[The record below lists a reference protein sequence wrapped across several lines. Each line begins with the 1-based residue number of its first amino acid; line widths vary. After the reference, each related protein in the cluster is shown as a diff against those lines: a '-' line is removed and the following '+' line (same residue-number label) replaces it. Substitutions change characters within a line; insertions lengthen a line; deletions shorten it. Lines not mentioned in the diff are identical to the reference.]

1 VPEILISLMLAREA
15 VDGIVRQ
22 GVVMAVKNAFY
33 AQSGGVTAVIN
44 GSACG
49 VLQTARQH
57 VNEIGKVYAGRNGI
71 IGALTEDLI
80 DTSVEFDTAIAALK
94 HTPGAAFG
102 SCRYRLGSIHEN
114 RAQYERLI
122 EVFRAHDI
130 GFFFYNGGGDSQD
143 TTYKINQL
151 SAELAYPIVCVGIP
165 KTMDNDL
172 PITDCSPG
180 FGSVAKYVATSLRE
194 AALDLTAMSRTS
206 TKVFTMEV
214 MGRHAGWTTAACAL
228 AAEHEGDAPHILLLP
243 EVAFNEERFL
253 AKVEEALERY
263 DQCVI
268 AVSEGVKGPDGAFL
282 SASGLKDSFGHSQL
296 GGVAPL
302 ITNLISTKLGCKCH
316 WAVPDYLL
324 RSARHIASETDLQQ
338 AYAVGR
344 AAVEFAIAGRT
355 AVMPAIRRLSDTPYR
370 WDIIEAPLSE
380 VANQEKLLPP
390 DFISGD
396 GFGITEAARRY
407 LAPLIVGEAYPPF
420 KDGLPEYVKLQNVA
434 VPKRLAREFSV

>member
-1 VPEILISLMLAREA
+1 MTC
-15 VDGIVRQ
+15 
-22 GVVMAVKNAFY
+22 KNAFY
-33 AQSGGVTAVIN
+33 AQSGGVSAVIN
-44 GSACG
+44 ASACG
-49 VLQTARQH
+49 VLETARQH
-57 VNEIGKVYAGRNGI
+57 SGEIGKVYAGRNGI

-80 DTSVEFDTAIAALK
+80 DTSVESETAIAALK

-102 SCRYRLGSIHEN
+102 SCRYKLKSIHEH

-143 TTYKINQL
+143 TAYKVSQMG
-151 SAELAYPIVCVGIP
+151 AGPAYPIVSVGIP
-165 KTMDNDL
+165 KTVDNDL

-180 FGSVAKYVATSLRE
+180 FGSMAKYVATSLRE
-194 AALDLTAMSRTS
+194 AAFDVAAMSRTS
-206 TKVFTMEV
+206 TKVFALEV

-228 AAEHEGDAPHILLLP
+228 AAEQEGDAPHLLLLP

-263 DQCVI
+263 GHCVI
-268 AVSEGVKGPDGAFL
+268 AASEGVKRPNGEFL
-282 SASGLKDSFGHSQL
+282 SASGLEDAFGHTQL
-296 GGVAPL
+296 GGVAPV
-302 ITNLISTKLGCKCH
+302 ITNLISAKLGCKCH
-316 WAVPDYLL
+316 WAVPDYLQ
-324 RSARHIASETDLQQ
+324 RSARHIASETDVEQ

-344 AAVEFAIAGRT
+344 AAVEFAVAGKS
-355 AVMPAIRRLSDTPYR
+355 AVMPAIRRLSDVPYR

-390 DFISGD
+390 EFISAD
-396 GFGITEAARRY
+396 GFGISEAARRY

-420 KDGLPEYVKLQNVA
+420 KNGLPDYVRLQNTV
-434 VPKRLAREFSV
+434 VPKKLTREFTV